1 MIKGIIFDFD
11 GVIAESVN
19 VKTVA
24 FQKIYQQ
31 YGNEV
36 VSKVI
41 KHHLSNGGIS
51 RFEKFK
57 LYHNN
62 FLGIKLKKQQ
72 LMELSDEFSK
82 LVVQNVIDAPYVP
95 GAFEFIKNNYKNY
108 DYFISTGTP
117 QDEMINI
124 INKKQLNN
132 YFNSIY
138 GSPEEKTKH
147 VKKIIYENAYSKD
160 EVIFIG
166 DADTDILAAK
176 DNDISII
183 LRVHDDSHCNY
194 NYNKIIK
201 VIDLINIIDV
211 LSSIKN

>member
-1 MIKGIIFDFD
+1 LIKGIIFDFD

-24 FQKIYQQ
+24 FEKIYQQ

-57 LYHNN
+57 LYHNK
-62 FLGIKLKKQQ
+62 FLGIQLKKQQ

-117 QDEMINI
+117 QDEMIDI
-124 INKKQLNN
+124 IDKKQLNN

-147 VKKIIYENAYSKD
+147 VKKILYENDYSKD

-194 NYNKIIK
+194 NYN
-201 VIDLINIIDV
+201 LG
-211 LSSIKN
+211 LPARTRT